1 MSRTHRLTT
10 IARLLSGR
18 RFSSQ
23 EELAEALAR
32 GGIDVTQA
40 TLSRD
45 LRSLGVAKRS
55 GADGTSWYE
64 LPTPAVEAFD
74 RSRQLLDLK
83 IFVNETRVTQNLA
96 VVKTPPGHASAV
108 ARAIDLTGFAALMGT
123 VAGDDTVLCI
133 LEDHVSAKR
142 FRKHLDELSGRGGSP
157 QAGARVSH
165 AVSRTSPGWRAAHAA
180 SRPTQAS
187 PK

>member
-1 MSRTHRLTT
+1 MSRTRRLTT
-10 IARLLSGR
+10 IAQMLSGR
-18 RFSSQ
+18 RFSSH

-32 GGIDVTQA
+32 GGIDVAQA

-64 LPTPAVEAFD
+64 LPTPATEALD
-74 RSRQLLDLK
+74 RGRQLLDLK
-83 IFVNETRVTQNLA
+83 VFVNETRVAQNLA

-108 ARAIDLTGFAALMGT
+108 ARAIDLTGFDALMGT

-133 LEDHVSAKR
+133 LEDQVSAKR
-142 FRKHLDELSGRGGSP
+142 FKKHLDTLSGRGTRAPHGS
-157 QAGARVSH
+157 GAS
-165 AVSRTSPGWRAAHAA
+165 
-180 SRPTQAS
+180 
-187 PK
+187 K